1 MVDFI
6 ELAQVSLHRFRQSL
20 GSEDVERYVNT
31 LYVAISENN
40 EVTCA
45 YDSAILGDAYQ
56 CIIIHCKSVLAI
68 TNWHRWYKPEFIN
81 RNGYNLGEIIGND
94 CTIRINWEG
103 SWSNQVLKLY
113 QRDEELY
120 SGNAPFDNH
129 MQALWNAYCNTL
141 NNANDSIEYL
151 QTIIAQKEEQ
161 IQALKEQVNLYK
173 NAIDGI
179 RVSLS
184 LLGE

>member
-6 ELAQVSLHRFRQSL
+6 ELAQVSLYRFRQSL
-20 GSEDVERYVNT
+20 GSVDQERYVNT

-40 EVTCA
+40 EVICS
-45 YDSAILGDAYQ
+45 YDSAILGNAYQ

-68 TNWHRWYKPEFIN
+68 TNWHSWYKPEFIN
-81 RNGYNLGEIIGND
+81 RNGYNLGEILGND
-94 CTIRINWEG
+94 CSIRIKWEG

-120 SGNAPFDNH
+120 SGNAPFENH
-129 MQALWNAYCNTL
+129 MQSLWNAYCNTL

-151 QTIIAQKEEQ
+151 QTIIAQKEERIHVLQ
-161 IQALKEQVNLYK
+161 EQLIQYK
-173 NAIDGI
+173 NVIDGI

>member
-1 MVDFI
+1 MVNFI
-6 ELAQVSLHRFRQSL
+6 ELAQVSLYRFRQSL
-20 GSEDVERYVNT
+20 GSVDQERYVNT

-40 EVTCA
+40 EVICS
-45 YDSAILGDAYQ
+45 YDSAILGNAYQ

-113 QRDEELY
+113 QRDEVIY
-120 SGNAPFDNH
+120 SGNAPFENH
-129 MQALWNAYCNTL
+129 MQALWNAYCNTC
-141 NNANDSIEYL
+141 NNENDRIADL
-151 QTIIAQKEEQ
+151 QTIIAQKEERIHVLEEQ
-161 IQALKEQVNLYK
+161 LIQYK
-173 NAIDGI
+173 NVIDGI
-179 RVSLS
+179 RGSLS

>member
-6 ELAQVSLHRFRQSL
+6 ELSRQSL
-20 GSEDVERYVNT
+20 IRYKDSLESEDVERYLFT

-45 YDSAILGDAYQ
+45 HDSAILGNAYQ
-56 CIIIHCKSVLAI
+56 CIIIHCKSALAI
-68 TNWHRWYKPEFIN
+68 SNWHRWYKPEFIN
-81 RNGYNLGEIIGND
+81 RNGFNLGEIIGND

-113 QRDEELY
+113 HRDEVIY
-120 SGNAPFDNH
+120 SGNAPFENH
-129 MQALWNAYCNTL
+129 MQALWNAYCNTC
-141 NNANDSIEYL
+141 NNENDNIAYL
-151 QTIIAQKEEQ
+151 QTIIAQKEERIHVLQ
-161 IQALKEQVNLYK
+161 EQLIQYK
-173 NAIDGI
+173 NIIDGI

>member
-6 ELAQVSLHRFRQSL
+6 KLSKESLNRYRYSL
-20 GSEDVERYVNT
+20 GSVDTERYINT

-40 EVTCA
+40 KVTCA
-45 YDSAILGDAYQ
+45 YDSVILGDAYQ
-56 CIIIHCKSVLAI
+56 CIIIHCKSSLAV

-81 RNGYNLGEIIGND
+81 SNGYNLGEIIGND
-94 CTIRINWEG
+94 CSIRINWEG

-113 QRDEELY
+113 QKDKELY
-120 SGNAPFDNH
+120 SGNAPFENH
-129 MQALWNAYCNTL
+129 MQSLWNAYCNTL
-141 NNANDSIEYL
+141 NNQNDRIEDL
-151 QTIIAQKEEQ
+151 QTIIAQKEERIHVLEEQ
-161 IQALKEQVNLYK
+161 LIQYK
-173 NAIDGI
+173 NVIDGI